1 MDLFD
6 AGTDRLAFA
15 PLPERMRPREPDH
28 FVGQEHLFGPGRAL
42 RAILEKGIL
51 SSFVLWGPPGSG
63 KTTIARMVAERAQ
76 AQFVELS
83 AVSDGIPRIREV
95 VRDAQERLKLHQRR
109 TVVFVDEIHRWN
121 TAAQDAVLPHVEN
134 GTLILIGATTE
145 NVSFELR
152 AALLSRVRVYKLEP
166 LREEDVR
173 VVLEQALVDPN
184 RGIGAQRVTA
194 TPAALE
200 VLVRSGDGDVRK
212 ALGSLEL
219 AAQLA
224 GLGGEITE
232 ELATEASG
240 TVVVRHDKSGDAHY
254 DLSSALI
261 KSIRG
266 SDPDAALY
274 WLVRLLAGGD
284 VSMVV
289 RRLLISAAED
299 IGTADPQALPVVLA
313 AADAFD
319 RVGQPEGDII
329 LAEAVTYLATAP
341 KSKQSYRGLRAA
353 EEAVREHPSAPV
365 PLHLRNAP
373 TRLMK
378 EMGYGRYE
386 NPFDS
391 ADHFSTQA
399 HLPPE
404 LADRTFYE
412 PSGFGFEKEISRRME
427 WWRRKRADAAGAEE

>member
-15 PLPERMRPREPDH
+15 PLPERMRPRQPEH

-42 RAILEKGIL
+42 RSILEKGVL
-51 SSFVLWGPPGSG
+51 TSFVLWGPPGSG
-63 KTTIARMVAERAQ
+63 KTTIARMVAERAN
-76 AQFVELS
+76 AEFVELS

-95 VRDAQERLKLHQRR
+95 VRDARERLKLHQRR

-152 AALLSRVRVYKLEP
+152 AALLSRVRVYRLEP
-166 LREEDVR
+166 VEEGHIREVLR
-173 VVLEQALVDPN
+173 QALADPV
-184 RGIGAQRVTA
+184 RGIGGQGVTA
-194 TPAALE
+194 GSGALD

-224 GLGGEITE
+224 GEGGEITE
-232 ELATEASG
+232 EMAVEAG
-240 TVVVRHDKSGDAHY
+240 GLMVVRHDKSGDAHY

-266 SDPDAALY
+266 SDVDAALY
-274 WLVRLLAGGD
+274 WLVRLLSGGD
-284 VSMVV
+284 VAMVV

-299 IGTADPQALPVVLA
+299 VGTADPQALPVVTA
-313 AADAFD
+313 AAHAFD

-329 LAEAVTYLATAP
+329 LAEAVAYLATAP
-341 KSKQSYRGLRAA
+341 KSKQSYRGLRSA
-353 EEAVREHPSAPV
+353 EAAVREHPSAPV
-365 PLHLRNAP
+365 PPHLRNAP
-373 TRLMK
+373 TKLMK
-378 EMGYGRYE
+378 EMGYGGYE

-391 ADHFSTQA
+391 ADHFSPQP

-404 LADRTFYE
+404 LSGRTFYE
-412 PSGFGFEKEISRRME
+412 PSAFGYEKEVARRME
-427 WWRRKRADAAGAEE
+427 WWRKKRRGSADAG